1 MDAPANYLLP
11 MYAAYSALAIALT
24 VFLART
30 LFRNGRVFL
39 EEVFKDNPALADAV
53 NRLLVVGFYLLNFGY
68 ASLMLRA
75 DGASSATQAVEVLS
89 SKLGILLLSLGG
101 MHFGNLLLFHKMRS
115 RATAAHL
122 PPPVVPQMRLERL
135 DAMRLEPKEA

>member
-1 MDAPANYLLP
+1 MDTPANYLLP
-11 MYAAYSALAIALT
+11 TYAAYSVLAVALT

-39 EEVFKDNPALADAV
+39 EDVFKENAALADAV

-75 DGASSATQAVEVLS
+75 DAATSATQAVEVLS

-101 MHFGNLLLFHKMRS
+101 MHFGNLLLFHKMRA

-122 PPPVVPQMRLERL
+122 PPPVVPQMRLEPHS
-135 DAMRLEPKEA
+135 A